1 MAIANKKVLQ
11 AVLITLG
18 VFIGLTLFTLQTRLD
33 FSSLYPFLFAG
44 IWGILAASLVQLFL
58 PFNATADLL
67 IAGFSVVLF
76 SAFVLYD
83 TQQIM
88 KRLSVDE
95 VILGECSS
103 LWLWVSYSAVCR
115 IRGNGIKG
123 K

>member
-1 MAIANKKVLQ
+1 MHSRPSQGYHLVIMLPMTPLSIALKADPQVLQ

-33 FSSLYPFLFAG
+33 FSSMYPFLFAG
-44 IWGILAASLVQLFL
+44 IWGIIAASLVQLFL
-58 PFNATADLL
+58 PFNATADLV

-95 VILGECSS
+95 VVLGE
-103 LWLWVSYSAVCR
+103 
-115 IRGNGIKG
+115 
-123 K
+123 